1 MRYNL
6 SMDLGEEVKAL
17 RMQLEELTEG
27 VRTISERLNAQYT
40 DLMLHLKELE
50 ADRELIDRIV
60 FDAAHNMERL
70 YEDAKQLVIR
80 QGQASTWFLQ
90 RRLEIGYAQ
99 AAKLMEKL
107 EDDLIVSAADGA
119 KPRQVLVTDMA
130 ELEAGEH
137 LLRTTKSAM
146 ARMSSIKKQERW
158 PRRWAE
164 FPLPSC
170 SANWASATHRAARLI
185 DMLQEHGVIEE
196 GDGAKPRKVIAPK
209 S

>member
-1 MRYNL
+1 
-6 SMDLGEEVKAL
+6 MDLGEEVKAL

-40 DLMLHLKELE
+40 DVMLHLKELE

-119 KPRQVLVTDMA
+119 KPPQVLVTDMA
-130 ELEAGEH
+130 ELEAGGS
-137 LLRTTKSAM
+137 SADDEERDGEDELYQE
-146 ARMSSIKKQERW
+146 ARALAYEMDRI
-158 PRRWAE
+158 
-164 FPLPSC
+164 
-170 SANWASATHRAARLI
+170 SASFLQRKLGIGYARAARLM
-185 DMLQEHGVIEE
+185 DMLQEHGAIEE
-196 GDGAKPRKVIAPK
+196 GDGAKPRKIIAPT